1 MISLKNTKS
10 LIGYFLVYFILCVAT
25 FLMLRTITSYATFRT
40 DTGFL
45 AFKQE
50 YIHITLWKTAF
61 YIHVFSAVFA
71 LMAGFTQFSNE
82 FLQNNRKAHR
92 LIGRLYAWNIL
103 VINFPAGLIMA
114 FYANGHLP
122 SRIAFFILD
131 ILWFVFTATAVIAVR
146 KGDIGRHR
154 RFMIRS
160 YALTFSAIT
169 LRTWKFILSR
179 SFHIDPLHLYMID
192 AWMGFVPNL
201 LLAEWLIRV
210 RLKTLKR
217 RLLPSSPKLHVIDN
231 Q

>member
-1 MISLKNTKS
+1 MNSLKNTKS
-10 LIGYFLVYFILCVAT
+10 LIGYFLVYFILCVGT
-25 FLMLRTITSYATFRT
+25 FLMLRTIAGYATFRT

-45 AFKQE
+45 AFKQD

-71 LMAGFTQFSNE
+71 LMAGFTQFSKE

-103 VINFPAGLIMA
+103 AINFPVGLIMA
-114 FYANGHLP
+114 WYANGHWP
-122 SRIAFFILD
+122 SKTAFFILD
-131 ILWFVFTATAVIAVR
+131 FLWFGFTAIAVIAVR
-146 KGDIGRHR
+146 KGDIARHR

-169 LRTWKFILSR
+169 LRSWKFVLSR
-179 SFHIDPLHLYMID
+179 NLHIDPLPLYMID

-201 LLAEWLIRV
+201 LFAEWLISTRMKARIEKKAAPV
-210 RLKTLKR
+210 TAQNSR
-217 RLLPSSPKLHVIDN
+217 S
-231 Q
+231 